1 MSRPRRDLR
10 AERTAVQSAA
20 DRLLAGTPL
29 RSTTGKLTA
38 TELVIE
44 SGLRRDIVY
53 AGHKDAVEAFQA
65 RAKAR
70 DFTPAA
76 AQQLADELARLGEQL
91 AKVKAELADER
102 ATGSVLRRMVAE
114 LSLEL
119 DQAHQELA
127 AASAVTRLPVR
138 GARDGSG
145 PD

>member
-1 MSRPRRDLR
+1 MSRPRRDLQ
-10 AERTAVQSAA
+10 AEGTAVQAAA

-44 SGLRRDIVY
+44 SGLRRDVVY
-53 AGHKDAVEAFQA
+53 ASHKGAVETFQA

-70 DFTPAA
+70 NFTPVA
-76 AQQLADELARLGEQL
+76 AQQLADETTRLGEQL

-102 ATGSVLRRMVAE
+102 AAGSVLRRMVAE

-119 DQAHQELA
+119 DQARRELT

-138 GARDGSG
+138 GGRDGSQSG
-145 PD
+145 